1 MMATLLLH
9 PDTVKRISELENT
22 EVLGGFDHDGTSY
35 TAGRD
40 EEHVRINVSVDPK
53 ELLEIID
60 RQLAHENSPTQT
72 EPQTDYGRG
81 YIKGL
86 EWVRTEI
93 CKAFGV

>member
-1 MMATLLLH
+1 MATLLLH

-40 EEHVRINVSVDPK
+40 EEHVRINASVDPK
-53 ELLEIID
+53 ELLETIDKKII
-60 RQLAHENSPTQT
+60 RETAPYQT

-81 YIKGL
+81 FIKSL
-86 EWVRTEI
+86 EWARTEI
-93 CKAFGV
+93 YKAFGV